1 MACSDYQTECLKV
14 VTIGYLKSFIGNLVQ
29 NSTNGNPISIQRTD
43 DTYCPTYSELT
54 GGTIIQ
60 TWLQSSTSPKS
71 DRDGITVNSTWAG
84 GSSGYSA
91 NQLVDQRDLGLKYTR
106 FRTLS
111 ISRSG
116 SGEISECGGSA
127 TLTYTY
133 NHTRYTKSMNNNSCV
148 TSTSSSN
155 VNSPCGELTYHT
167 TYGSVSNCTSYS
179 IGKNGSFSANP
190 RTDNVYATTTFRGTT
205 RTSNS
210 VDIPQKALTGSYSRE
225 KSRWEETTSVT
236 ATATSQTTFDCVGG
250 PYSARGTRKYN
261 IVGRFAWVDSC
272 NVEYS
277 QTQDRNISTNQTEDL
292 GTQSGSFG
300 YHDCC
305 EGSYST
311 SANIQFSKGG
321 KSSPTITFTQSC
333 SDCSSDPSCSSPTC
347 DGVEYTIYPDKQIG
361 CGGGSVT
368 FTFEGGCKCSL
379 LNITT
384 TSMSFAEDGETKT
397 ASFTLAAAC
406 GLDWTKPSWITITE
420 SRDDDG
426 TGTLSCVASAND
438 TGSQRTG
445 TIKLK
450 VSDSECHSISVS
462 QDGEAPVDCPE
473 SGGTSDWTG
482 VVFIGDHQ
490 IDGDANDEVGM
501 LAFKTGDTAFSSV
514 KSLTCDG
521 TVVTAA
527 TWTTEGGETPPGW
540 KRITVSHGANPST
553 TETRNGS
560 VTIVATKT
568 DGDDCTYVVNLTQK
582 AKSLPTSAV
591 TISWSGLPGNLA
603 NGGLMVT
610 GSTYTAEFIL
620 GGPKAGNGTL
630 HGTLTADLRDA
641 MTFSGQFTVQGSGG
655 GSIENVCPGHQG
667 EIYEVSTATWDY
679 ANKKLG
685 VGFRKCS

>member
-14 VTIGYLKSFIGNLVQ
+14 VTIGYLKEFIGSNVQ
-29 NSTNGNPISIQRTD
+29 NSTNGSPISIQRTD
-43 DTYCPTYSELT
+43 NTYCPTYSELT

-60 TWLQSSTSPKS
+60 TWADGRTPRS
-71 DRDGITVNSTWAG
+71 DRDGITVSSTWAG
-84 GSSGYSA
+84 GSSGYAA
-91 NQLVDQRDLGLKYTR
+91 NQLVDQRDLGLKFTR
-106 FRTLS
+106 FNTLS
-111 ISRSG
+111 IFRTDNG
-116 SGEISECGGSA
+116 GDISECGGSA
-127 TLTYTY
+127 TLSYTY
-133 NHTRYTKSMNNNSCV
+133 NYKRYTKTMGNSCSV
-148 TSTSSSN
+148 SSTN
-155 VNSPCGELTYHT
+155 TTDNGPCGELAYHT
-167 TYGSVSNCTSYS
+167 TYGSVSNCTNYS
-179 IGKNGSFSANP
+179 IGKNGSFSAAS
-190 RTDNVYATTTFRGTT
+190 RTDNVYASTTFRGATK
-205 RTSNS
+205 TSNS
-210 VDIPQKALTGSYSRE
+210 VNIYQKPLTGGYSRE
-225 KSRWEETTSVT
+225 KNRWEETTSVT
-236 ATATSQTTFDCVGG
+236 ATATSQTSFDCVGG
-250 PYSARGTRKYN
+250 EYSARGTRKYN

-292 GTQSGSFG
+292 GTKSGSFG

-420 SRDDDG
+420 SRNDDG

-450 VSDSECHSISVS
+450 VNGSECHSISVS
-462 QDGEAPVDCPE
+462 QDGEAPVDCPA
-473 SGGTSDWTG
+473 SGGGTDWQG
-482 VVFIGDHQ
+482 VLFIGDHQ

-553 TETRNGS
+553 SSTRNGY
-560 VTIVATKT
+560 VTVTMTKT
-568 DGDDCTYVVNLTQK
+568 DGDDCTYIVYLTQK
-582 AKSLPTSAV
+582 AGSQPTTTCSVIFRVTNSTTRDVNGSVEVFWGTGLGRSFHFDVDGLSPGSSKNITKTLSEECGQEINTAQFESPSLNTPMTVNGSRMLNDGTTV
-591 TISWSGLPGNLA
+591 NLEIPG
-603 NGGLMVT
+603 
-610 GSTYTAEFIL
+610 SF
-620 GGPKAGNGTL
+620 
-630 HGTLTADLRDA
+630 
-641 MTFSGQFTVQGSGG
+641 
-655 GSIENVCPGHQG
+655 
-667 EIYEVSTATWDY
+667 
-679 ANKKLG
+679 
-685 VGFRKCS
+685 

>member
-1 MACSDYQTECLKV
+1 MACSDFQTECLRV
-14 VTIGYLKSFIGNLVQ
+14 VTIGYLKDFIGSYVQ
-29 NSTNGNPISIQRTD
+29 NSSNGNPMSISSSYI

-54 GGTIIQ
+54 SGAIIQ
-60 TWLQSSTSPKS
+60 TWSQGSTPKS
-71 DRDGITVNSTWAG
+71 DRDGITVNQTWAG
-84 GSSGYSA
+84 GSSGYAA

-106 FRTLS
+106 FNNLS
-111 ISRSG
+111 ISRTDNG
-116 SGEISECGGSA
+116 GDISECGGSA

-133 NHTRYTKSMNNNSCV
+133 NHSRYTKGMNNSCV

-167 TYGSVSNCTSYS
+167 SYGSVSNCTSYS
-179 IGKNGSFSANP
+179 IGKNGSFSAAS
-190 RTDNVYATTTFRGTT
+190 RTDNVYATTTFRGIT

-210 VDIPQKALTGSYSRE
+210 VDIPQKALRGSYSRE

-236 ATATSQTTFDCVGG
+236 ATATSQTSFDCVGG
-250 PYSARGTRKYN
+250 EYSARGTRKYN

-292 GTQSGSFG
+292 GTKSGSFG
-300 YHDCC
+300 YHNCC
-305 EGSYST
+305 EGSYNT

-333 SDCSSDPSCSSPTC
+333 PDCSSSSDCTGTTC

-397 ASFTLAAAC
+397 ASFTLASAC

-420 SRDDDG
+420 SRNDDG
-426 TGTLSCVASAND
+426 TGTLSCVASEND

-450 VSDSECHSISVS
+450 VSGSECHSISVS
-462 QDGEAPVDCPE
+462 QDGEEPPTPVECPA
-473 SGGTSDWTG
+473 SGGGTDWQG
-482 VVFIGDHQ
+482 VLFIGDHQ

-553 TETRNGS
+553 SSTRSGS
-560 VTIVATKT
+560 VTVTMTKT
-568 DGDDCTYVVNLTQK
+568 DGDDCTYIVYLTQK
-582 AKSLPTSAV
+582 AGSQPTTTCSVTFRVTNSTTRDVNGSVEVFWGTGLGRSFHFDVDGLSPGSSKNITKTLSEECGQEINTAQFESPSLNTPMTVNGSRMLNDGTTV
-591 TISWSGLPGNLA
+591 NLEIPG
-603 NGGLMVT
+603 
-610 GSTYTAEFIL
+610 SF
-620 GGPKAGNGTL
+620 
-630 HGTLTADLRDA
+630 
-641 MTFSGQFTVQGSGG
+641 
-655 GSIENVCPGHQG
+655 
-667 EIYEVSTATWDY
+667 
-679 ANKKLG
+679 
-685 VGFRKCS
+685 